1 MKPRIGLL
9 AEVKEEGYTGAK
21 NSYSAAI
28 EAAGGIPFI
37 LPYSENEETL
47 ADYTASMDGFVF
59 TGGADVDPKYYGEE
73 IREACGKIFPLR
85 DAFEARMFEKITSTK
100 KPILAICRGMQV
112 INVFLGGTLY
122 QDIDTEYETSLA
134 HRQTAPNTEPWHNIL
149 VLKENKLSA
158 LIGGKSQMTG
168 NSFHHQAVKA
178 LAKGLTCTAKAED
191 GIIEAYTSDDY
202 PYLAA
207 YQWHPERLSGFD
219 QDNHSLFKDF
229 IAACKK

>member
-1 MKPRIGLL
+1 MKVYSWIGGDRPSDVGN
-9 AEVKEEGYTGAK
+9 AAKAKQDEGFQAIKMNATEELQMID
-21 NSYSAAI
+21 SYDKIDLVLERVAA
-28 EAAGGIPFI
+28 
-37 LPYSENEETL
+37 
-47 ADYTASMDGFVF
+47 
-59 TGGADVDPKYYGEE
+59 

-149 VLKENKLSA
+149 VLKENKLST

-219 QDNHSLFKDF
+219 QDNHTLFTDF